1 MVTYWM
7 LASILLGL
15 ITPYAYGCGATG
27 AGVGAGVAAA
37 GAAGHVGEVGHVGEI
52 GHIGHIGDIA
62 HVGDAFGKCIYDEAD
77 VRMADGTSKKV
88 KYLNA
93 GDQVMAYDPDTGIHP
108 SRVLGQLHSD
118 KDTLITIVEIE
129 TSSGRKIPVTR
140 EHSLFVRQCLSDS
153 DWSPKSAQEVSVG
166 DCVPR
171 YYAADG
177 DVVEE
182 SVTNV
187 RLFEAKG
194 ILQPVTETGTI
205 VVDDV
210 VISCY
215 DRVVD
220 QRATHMALLPYRW
233 FMGAAQTYGA
243 NLKSLVPS
251 LLNVIG
257 FDSSLF

>member
-7 LASILLGL
+7 LASIVLGL
-15 ITPYAYGCGATG
+15 LAPYAYGCGATG

-153 DWSPKSAQEVSVG
+153 DWSPKSGKKLAWATACRVIM
-166 DCVPR
+166 
-171 YYAADG
+171 
-177 DVVEE
+177 
-182 SVTNV
+182 
-187 RLFEAKG
+187 RL
-194 ILQPVTETGTI
+194 TGM
-205 VVDDV
+205 
-210 VISCY
+210 S
-215 DRVVD
+215 
-220 QRATHMALLPYRW
+220 W
-233 FMGAAQTYGA
+233 K
-243 NLKSLVPS
+243 NPS
-251 LLNVIG
+251 LMCVYSKPKAFYNRSPKLAR
-257 FDSSLF
+257 SLWTTW